1 MELLISII
9 YLSLFL
15 ILIGRSSFYRFEAI
29 PAVVIRGG
37 FLLKVMAGVLVG
49 LVYTYF
55 YTNRHT
61 ADTFRFFDDSMVI
74 YNALQ
79 DSPYD
84 FFRMLTGIGA
94 DAKELEVYYNAMN
107 NWYDVYSPVNDN
119 RTMIRFNAFL
129 RLISGGYYYVHVVIL
144 GFLSY
149 TGIIAIVRVFSWRF
163 PRLTSD
169 IFLTFLL
176 LPSVLFWG
184 SGLLKDSLVFFA
196 LGLTMYGAHLW
207 ITDKKL
213 TIGKFLIFPVMIMVL
228 MFAKFQIFLLTLPL
242 IIAWVISEKY
252 KFKAPLVYLA
262 VFTAVFLVVSLVG
275 HLFMTFDL
283 PALLAAK
290 QRAFFELAKR
300 ENAGS
305 LIAIPI
311 LEPTMAGLLKSVP
324 TGFLTALTRPFFTD
338 PGPAMSKFF
347 TLENML
353 LLLFILWNV
362 FKIRDIRILLS
373 PIVLFCL
380 FYAVIYLSVVGMVTP
395 VLGAMVR
402 YKAQALPFLV
412 TLVILLSN
420 HSGGSVSDT
429 LMNKFRKI

>member
-9 YLSLFL
+9 YLSIFL
-15 ILIGRSSFYRFEAI
+15 VLIGKSPFYRFESI
-29 PAVVIRGG
+29 PAIVIRGG
-37 FLLKVMAGVLVG
+37 FLLKVFAGVIVG

-61 ADTFRFFDDSMVI
+61 ADTFRFFDDSLVI

-79 DSPYD
+79 SNPHD

-94 DAKELEVYYNAMN
+94 GSEELEVYYNAMN

-119 RTMIRFNAFL
+119 RSMIRFNALL
-129 RLISGGYYYVHVVIL
+129 RMISGGYYYVHVVIL

-149 TGIIAIVRVFSWRF
+149 TGIIAIVRVFAYRF
-163 PRLTSD
+163 PRLTPD
-169 IFLTFLL
+169 IYLTFLL

-184 SGLLKDSLVFFA
+184 SGLLKDSLVFCT
-196 LGLTMYGAHLW
+196 LGFTMYGAHLW
-207 ITDKKL
+207 ITEKTM
-213 TIGKFLIFPVMIMVL
+213 TIGMFLIFPVMVLAL
-228 MFAKFQIFLLTLPL
+228 MFAKFQIFLLTFPL
-242 IIAWVISEKY
+242 LVAWVISERY
-252 KFKAPLVYLA
+252 ELNAPVIYLF

-290 QRAFFELAKR
+290 QHAFIDLAAR

-305 LIAIPI
+305 LITIPV
-311 LEPTMAGLLKSVP
+311 LEPTLSGMLKSVP
-324 TGFLTALTRPFFTD
+324 AGFLTALTRPFLTD
-338 PGPAMSKFF
+338 PGPALSKLFA
-347 TLENML
+347 LENML

-362 FKIRDIRILLS
+362 LKIRNIRIFLS

-420 HSGGSVSDT
+420 HSGVSFSET
-429 LMNKFRKI
+429 LLNKLRKF

>member
-9 YLSLFL
+9 YLLFFL
-15 ILIGRSSFYRFEAI
+15 ILIRRSAFYRFDAI
-29 PAVVIRGG
+29 PASVIRGG
-37 FLLKVMAGVLVG
+37 FLLKVLAGVMVG

-61 ADTFRFFDDSMVI
+61 ADTFRFFDDSLVI
-74 YNALQ
+74 YNTLKT
-79 DSPYD
+79 SPYD

-94 DAKELEVYYNAMN
+94 GAKELEVYYNTMN

-129 RLISGGYYYVHVVIL
+129 RLISGGHYYVHVVIL

-149 TGIIAIVRVFSWRF
+149 TGIIAIVRVFAFRF

-169 IFLTFLL
+169 IYLVFLL

-184 SGLLKDSLVFFA
+184 SGLLKDALVFFT
-196 LGLTMYGAHLW
+196 LGFTMYGAHLW
-207 ITDKKL
+207 ITERKITPGKL
-213 TIGKFLIFPVMIMVL
+213 LIFPIMLMAL

-242 IIAWVISEKY
+242 FIAWVIAERY
-252 KFKAPLVYLA
+252 KLKAPLVYLS
-262 VFTAVFLVVSLVG
+262 VFTTVFLTISLTG
-275 HLFMTFDL
+275 HLFMTLDL

-290 QRAFFELAKR
+290 QRAFLELAER

-305 LIAIPI
+305 LITIPI
-311 LEPTMAGLLKSVP
+311 LEPTVTGLLKNVP
-324 TGFLTALTRPFFTD
+324 AGFLSALTRPFFTD
-338 PGPAMSKFF
+338 PGPALSKLF

-353 LLLFILWNV
+353 LLLFIIWNA
-362 FKIRDIRILLS
+362 FRIRNIRILLS
-373 PIVLFCL
+373 PLVLFCL

-402 YKAQALPFLV
+402 YKAQALPFLI
-412 TLVILLSN
+412 TLVILMSN
-420 HSGGSVSDT
+420 HSGEAFSQK
-429 LMNKFRKI
+429 LMNKIQKL